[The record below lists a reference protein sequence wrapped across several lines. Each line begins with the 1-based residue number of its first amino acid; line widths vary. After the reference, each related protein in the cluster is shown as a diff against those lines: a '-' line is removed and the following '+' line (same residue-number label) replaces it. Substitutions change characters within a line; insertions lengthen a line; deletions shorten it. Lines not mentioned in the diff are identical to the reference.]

1 MTSIGQTIRY
11 YRLMAGWSQAK
22 LAEVAGVSVISVR
35 RYEEETGEQTIK
47 TLRKIADALGV
58 PLTELLYTSKPLAE
72 RSTIRVQK
80 DKPREGFAPETQNWV
95 YLDLPKLNEA
105 RFRKGL
111 SQQQIAERTG
121 LSRYTVNKAFF
132 GRRIRSTTAD
142 KIERVVLDE

>member
-1 MTSIGQTIRY
+1 M
-11 YRLMAGWSQAK
+11 
-22 LAEVAGVSVISVR
+22 R

-47 TLRKIADALGV
+47 TLRKIADALGIPV
-58 PLTELLYTSKPLAE
+58 TELMDTSKTLAE

-80 DKPREGFAPETQNWV
+80 NKPREGFAPETQNWV

-105 RFRKGL
+105 RLRKGL
-111 SQQQIAERTG
+111 SQQQIADRTG